1 VNHRHYFRLSIAFLG
16 VSSMAAHSQT
26 DSPPQPAQPPA
37 IFQSAME
44 GYKPYTDDK
53 TVDWK
58 AANDTTASIGGW
70 RAYAKEAAA
79 PAVQASPPSAPPAA
93 TDTPKVKP

>member
-1 VNHRHYFRLSIAFLG
+1 MYFRLSIALLG
-16 VSSMAAHSQT
+16 MSSMAAHSQT
-26 DSPPQPAQPPA
+26 ASPPQPLQPPA

-58 AANDTTASIGGW
+58 AANDTAALIGGW

-79 PAVQASPPSAPPAA
+79 PAVQPSPPSAPLAA
-93 TDTPKVKP
+93 PDTPKAKQ